1 MSQALPNPALDAF
14 KSKLTSGTDLSEAMK
29 LGRDQLRK
37 ALQGKDQLYTKWRRN
52 FSYICVVVCLWS
64 LFHVTEVAKLL
75 PSEEASVDNHQE
87 LILLLRHAASSL
99 TLFMLSIIPHLQDE
113 NYRGKLK
120 SWASVLGMLE
130 MLVAIMMNN
139 KAAAAASQAGAGAMK
154 KLRHYPFSTI
164 LAVMGYL
171 QDAYMDMDVKRSST
185 QFKEMEETMKA
196 MAKPKKS

>member
-1 MSQALPNPALDAF
+1 M
-14 KSKLTSGTDLSEAMK
+14 
-29 LGRDQLRK
+29 
-37 ALQGKDQLYTKWRRN
+37 
-52 FSYICVVVCLWS
+52 
-64 LFHVTEVAKLL
+64 TEVAKLL
-75 PSEEASVDNHQE
+75 PSEEASVDNPE

-139 KAAAAASQAGAGAMK
+139 KAAAAAASQAGAGAMK

-185 QFKEMEETMKA
+185 QFKEMEETLKA